1 MHDRTLPLELQRL
14 GKRVNLLNRL
24 VNVVD
29 QSSQTS
35 QVVGPESPSAAKP
48 KSFVL
53 ADSAV
58 DRLRQLTEQQKT
70 PEGGLRILV
79 KGGGCSG
86 LSYAMEWAQR
96 GTEKDRVFERDGA
109 RVFIDSKSL
118 LYLAGSELSFEQGL
132 MSTGFKIKNPNV
144 KASCGCGESF
154 SV

>member
-1 MHDRTLPLELQRL
+1 
-14 GKRVNLLNRL
+14 
-24 VNVVD
+24 VD
-29 QSSQTS
+29 ETAQVTNAES
-35 QVVGPESPSAAKP
+35 QVGSRVKGFS
-48 KSFVL
+48 L

-58 DRLRQLTEQQKT
+58 QRLRQLIEQQKT

-109 RVFIDSKSL
+109 RVFVDSKSL

-132 MSTGFKIKNPNV
+132 MSTGFKISNPNV

>member
-1 MHDRTLPLELQRL
+1 MNETAQATNTASPAVG
-14 GKRVNLLNRL
+14 GK
-24 VNVVD
+24 
-29 QSSQTS
+29 TK
-35 QVVGPESPSAAKP
+35 G
-48 KSFVL
+48 FIL

-58 DRLRQLTEQQKT
+58 QRLRQLIEQQKT
-70 PEGGLRILV
+70 PDGGLRILV

-118 LYLAGSELSFEQGL
+118 LYLAGSQLSFEQGL
-132 MSTGFKIKNPNV
+132 MNTGFKISNPNV
-144 KASCGCGESF
+144 KSSCGCGESF